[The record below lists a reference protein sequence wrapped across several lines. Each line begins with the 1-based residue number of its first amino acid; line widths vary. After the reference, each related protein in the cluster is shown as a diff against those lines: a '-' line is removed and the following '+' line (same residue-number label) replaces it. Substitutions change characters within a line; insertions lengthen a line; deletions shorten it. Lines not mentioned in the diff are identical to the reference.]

1 MRRRLGQS
9 VRNATNTHDCVFIF
23 LAIGYRDSRADRESV
38 TFFAPSF
45 RSRPDRTADE
55 ATGVVPIKN
64 PGAGRTSAPRDDP
77 QVWREEHEQ
86 ITIRVDPD
94 LLAAISE
101 RQSMAIVKQPR
112 STFAGERQSA
122 GEDTCAHRIINSARN
137 PFVAAHYS
145 ILSFAF
151 AASLV
156 CHCMLSGVSA
166 PPRGFTW

>member
-38 TFFAPSF
+38 TFFAASF
-45 RSRPDRTADE
+45 RSRTDRTADE

-112 STFAGERQSA
+112 RTFVGQRQAEAFIAPAKPAPDENMKQITIRVDPDQSYD
-122 GEDTCAHRIINSARN
+122 GGCHRKEWGNRR
-137 PFVAAHYS
+137 
-145 ILSFAF
+145 
-151 AASLV
+151 
-156 CHCMLSGVSA
+156 C
-166 PPRGFTW
+166 RGR